1 MGFAI
6 LLAALLVLNILFG
19 VKDYQQGK
27 VTKHAAFSWF
37 VIGWV
42 SFHLI
47 VVELPKLL

>member
-1 MGFAI
+1 MTFAI
-6 LLAALLVLNILFG
+6 ILAFLLVLNIVFG
-19 VKDYQQGK
+19 VKDYQRGK

-47 VVELPKLL
+47 VVELPTLL